1 MYDRSISA
9 GRPIPALDLLCARIL
24 TKFLVSGISEA
35 SNREGNEAP
44 VVNDDES
51 TGVTSAVVPN

>member
-1 MYDRSISA
+1 MYGRSISA
-9 GRPIPALDLLCARIL
+9 GRPIPALDLLCVRIL

-44 VVNDDES
+44 VVNDDEYRE
-51 TGVTSAVVPN
+51 